1 MALWTRTNNRILSP
15 FSITCICSIERAL
28 WLENAELD
36 ADHSHKEEYTQNQF
50 LPGTANATIFCGFHE
65 PIFGTIIT
73 ISEICRNYNWSAH
86 FVWNVISFASLVE
99 LYFRHSIQSFNHT
112 FFWIGWSLCVCRTY
126 GLRFRIEYV
135 YLNKVGF
142 CVQFRK
148 KTKEKQNNC
157 ILNGN
162 WNWAFVLSFGF
173 YSAQITPS
181 NNKHWMVMNWNGSD
195 WFGLVRI
202 GWDWM
207 GLYWDLNTS
216 GAKRECAFVHQ
227 LHLFWLSIPFEW
239 KSLESKR

>member
-1 MALWTRTNNRILSP
+1 MRR
-15 FSITCICSIERAL
+15 F
-28 WLENAELD
+28 
-36 ADHSHKEEYTQNQF
+36 
-50 LPGTANATIFCGFHE
+50 FCGFHE

-126 GLRFRIEYV
+126 GFRFRIECV

-142 CVQFRK
+142 CVQLWK

-202 GWDWM
+202 GWDCIEILTQVVPSVNALLFINYISFDFPF
-207 GLYWDLNTS
+207 GLNGKVWNRSDKQDTWALVGSRLIVAMST
-216 GAKRECAFVHQ
+216 GA
-227 LHLFWLSIPFEW
+227 L
-239 KSLESKR
+239 